1 MKFIFPQ
8 NYNFKNKLLGII
20 DYSTAFFNIFWYVI
34 IFILLHFFI
43 KNWNIKIFIWK
54 EMGINRSNTFIW
66 NTAIYSY
73 KCIWYGGSY
82 YNRCSGRISYSS
94 ISCKGCKQESKG
106 SGRDGGKSACRYSVS
121 CLRSCRYAGTC
132 SVGERYI

>member
-43 KNWNIKIFIWK
+43 KNWNIKIFI
-54 EMGINRSNTFIW
+54 FIY
-66 NTAIYSY
+66 T
-73 KCIWYGGSY
+73 
-82 YNRCSGRISYSS
+82 YNLVIFVTNGLL
-94 ISCKGCKQESKG
+94 KM
-106 SGRDGGKSACRYSVS
+106 
-121 CLRSCRYAGTC
+121 LF
-132 SVGERYI
+132 